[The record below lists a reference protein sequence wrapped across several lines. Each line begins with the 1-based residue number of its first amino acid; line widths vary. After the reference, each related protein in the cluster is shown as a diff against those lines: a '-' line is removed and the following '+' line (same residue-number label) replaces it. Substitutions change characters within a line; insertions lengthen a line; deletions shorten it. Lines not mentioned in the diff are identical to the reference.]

1 MEERKLLFM
10 AETDHLRLFFD
21 LTRVGVKVT
30 EMFTAPVEETK
41 TGKKV
46 FDALCVVGKAEKD
59 IWDCVCEA
67 MSLKLIR
74 GYWM

>member
-30 EMFTAPVEETK
+30 EMFVAPIEETA

-46 FDALCVVGKAEKD
+46 IDALCVVGEAEAE
-59 IWDCVCEA
+59 IWNAICEA
-67 MSLKLIR
+67 MKLTEIR